1 MGDAMVVFVF
11 LLNEQVVLH
20 ASQPILKIADS
31 LVYNLFQSAASY
43 GSFIIGV
50 VDMNAAIRHQ
60 HSLHS
65 SWCHKRHDNV
75 GL

>member
-1 MGDAMVVFVF
+1 ME
-11 LLNEQVVLH
+11 LYTEILNILQTLIDKQY
-20 ASQPILKIADS
+20 AST
-31 LVYNLFQSAASY
+31 
-43 GSFIIGV
+43 IIGV